1 MINYNFKIKWD
12 LPVSWSLIMILWL
25 SSALALVSE
34 IRQRSAKILL
44 WSIHQ
49 KNIRL
54 HLKFYMWCKV
64 VRALTSA
71 SAEVSHKII
80 IKLQVTGKSRLILK
94 FYFLTFCISIAN
106 ETSKSKCNLMFILFL
121 GISIKETSYLLE
133 RM

>member
-1 MINYNFKIKWD
+1 
-12 LPVSWSLIMILWL
+12 
-25 SSALALVSE
+25 
-34 IRQRSAKILL
+34 
-44 WSIHQ
+44 
-49 KNIRL
+49 
-54 HLKFYMWCKV
+54 MWCKV

-71 SAEVSHKII
+71 SAEVNHKII